1 MCEVWYSNLGP
12 RPSPGS
18 LITGVDGSLDHETD
32 DANSFA
38 EWGVDML
45 KYDSCYHMGRIG
57 TPQISFNRFKV
68 MADALK
74 STGRN
79 ILFNLCNWGED
90 QVHTVS
96 RDHEPCTEYLQL
108 ITYVVGNVYCQFLA
122 DHWRHLRLVYPP
134 R

>member
-1 MCEVWYSNLGP
+1 LADTPDAE
-12 RPSPGS
+12 
-18 LITGVDGSLDHETD
+18 GSLDHETD

-38 EWGVDML
+38 DWGVDML

-74 STGRN
+74 ATGRN

-90 QVHTVS
+90 QVHTVRHDQKLDKIFTANRWRS
-96 RDHEPCTEYLQL
+96 GECPLQ
-108 ITYVVGNVYCQFLA
+108 THGE
-122 DHWRHLRLVYPP
+122 
-134 R
+134 